1 MSEAQDIVGNGC
13 GAKNGIVNPQ
23 GPSAVRAETA
33 DIVVGGHSAASTGS
47 TTITTLAARATGRS
61 RTTGT
66 ARTASATGLTDPVG
80 DAFTGTPGTAVT
92 TGTTISDRPGIAG

>member
-47 TTITTLAARATGRS
+47 TTVTTLAARATGRS

-66 ARTASATGLTDPVG
+66 ARTTGATGRHGCV
-80 DAFTGTPGTAVT
+80 TGTPGTAVT
-92 TGTTISDRPGIAG
+92 TRATISGRPGIAS